1 MPKRFSKTI
10 RPAGRSPDSRRES
23 GVALLITL
31 LLLSLMG
38 IIGMASLD
46 TVTRDRQTAGNLKT
60 AQSAFYAADA
70 AVSGSLE
77 LVRTAVV
84 GQSIAAGDC
93 LGTPVPTGSLPNG
106 STYGPDSTALSDEI
120 CMTGIAEA
128 CNELVASAEIGGSVF
143 RYSIWN
149 LRTQGSGT
157 AGSVSRIQAAARR
170 CHAFGS

>member
-1 MPKRFSKTI
+1 
-10 RPAGRSPDSRRES
+10 
-23 GVALLITL
+23 VALLITL

-77 LVRTAVV
+77 LVRTEVV

-93 LGTPVPTGSLPNG
+93 LGAPVPSGSLPNG
-106 STYGPDSTALSDEI
+106 TTYGPDSTAPDDQI

-128 CNELVASAEIGGSVF
+128 CDELVASAEIGATVF

-149 LRTQGSGT
+149 LRTEGNGT